1 MVNII
6 QLQNKILPSQTP
18 TQRDVDDKTKYSPHK
33 LLHRDVD
40 DKTKYSPHKLLHKEM
55 LMTKQNTPLTNS
67 YTKRC

>member
-33 LLHRDVD
+33 LLH
-40 DKTKYSPHKLLHKEM
+40 KEM
-55 LMTKQNTPLTNS
+55 LMTIVGEKNRSWLGTD
-67 YTKRC
+67 TKLKALLENASIS